1 MVPLTYKISVRS
13 CRSLYHLSLGFAT
26 CFIPIMDLLK
36 ILQIFRS
43 DEDPDLVD
51 YKGKSLDTFSRSGEL
66 VEIADKINFK
76 IMDLV
81 KLGGIEPTTV
91 NLCKVLHFGLVMHK
105 EIQKQKNDTSEPPKN
120 KKKNSQADEKRVSSN
135 ILIKGFLYAC
145 ICLISQVIR

>member
-1 MVPLTYKISVRS
+1 ML
-13 CRSLYHLSLGFAT
+13 
-26 CFIPIMDLLK
+26 IMDLLK
-36 ILQIFRS
+36 ILHNFTS

-51 YKGKSLDTFSRSGEL
+51 YKGKSLNTFSRSEL

-81 KLGGIEPTTV
+81 ELGGIEPTTV

-120 KKKNSQADEKRVSSN
+120 KKKQSSWW
-135 ILIKGFLYAC
+135 KEGK
-145 ICLISQVIR
+145 Q

>member
-13 CRSLYHLSLGFAT
+13 CRSLYHLGLGFAT
-26 CFIPIMDLLK
+26 CFILIMDLLK
-36 ILQIFRS
+36 ILQNFRS

-51 YKGKSLDTFSRSGEL
+51 YKGKSFNTFSRSEL

-81 KLGGIEPTTV
+81 KLGGIEATTV
-91 NLCKVLHFGLVMHK
+91 NLCKVVHFGLVMHK
-105 EIQKQKNDTSEPPKN
+105 ETQYQKNDTSEPPK
-120 KKKNSQADEKRVSSN
+120 KKKKSQDDEKRVSSC

>member
-13 CRSLYHLSLGFAT
+13 YISLYHLSLGFAT
-26 CFIPIMDLLK
+26 CFILIMDLLN

-43 DEDPDLVD
+43 DEDLDLVD
-51 YKGKSLDTFSRSGEL
+51 YKGKSLNTFSRSGEL

-91 NLCKVLHFGLVMHK
+91 NLCKVIHFGLVIHK
-105 EIQKQKNDTSEPPKN
+105 EIQKQKNDTSEPPK
-120 KKKNSQADEKRVSSN
+120 KKKKSQADEKRVSSS